1 MSLSFTGP
9 GTLTNTKGRQLGGG
23 SMDIWERVRGDGERE
38 RKSRLLGEM
47 REITTAG
54 MLEVEKGKRWREVN
68 VR

>member
-1 MSLSFTGP
+1 
-9 GTLTNTKGRQLGGG
+9 
-23 SMDIWERVRGDGERE
+23 MDIWERVRGDGERE

-47 REITTAG
+47 REITTSG